1 MEEGERRAIPS
12 SHYKARNEYCRR
24 RRKQQAES
32 DHPADRARREI
43 RLAKQRE
50 RTRMKR
56 AAETPQEREARLAAV
71 RKYYHARKRPKLQA
85 RKRSKL
91 AASEVAVQ
99 RGGDASAECMDR
111 LTDQS
116 IRSSQCVSAT
126 NRFNRVLPYGNS
138 SDVWPLCSGPPE
150 VNEHKPTKQRSL
162 LRSLLLKD
170 VSLPLQ
176 TRSTE
181 TSRDASIADCEPER
195 HYVWRKGV
203 RLRIL
208 EMPDVIET
216 RAVDRTKA
224 VDETGAVDGTK
235 ELTVPSG
242 PLTTLPPDATC
253 GDIKDDTP
261 PPNSPPPL
269 LSLVMESAS
278 IKEEPSSPTT
288 TLHTVMERVDI
299 KVEPSSPTA
308 ILPLVMECADIK
320 EEPSSPTAMLHSE
333 HLGTNDKGQQPFF
346 HA

>member
-1 MEEGERRAIPS
+1 
-12 SHYKARNEYCRR
+12 
-24 RRKQQAES
+24 
-32 DHPADRARREI
+32 
-43 RLAKQRE
+43 
-50 RTRMKR
+50 MKR

-91 AASEVAVQ
+91 AAAEVAVQ

-111 LTDQS
+111 LTDRS
-116 IRSSQCVSAT
+116 IRSAQCVSAT
-126 NRFNRVLPYGNS
+126 NRFNRVLPYGSS

-150 VNEHKPTKQRSL
+150 VNEYKPTKQRSL

-170 VSLPLQ
+170 ASLPPQ
-176 TRSTE
+176 TSSTE
-181 TSRDASIADCEPER
+181 TSKDAFNVDCEPER
-195 HYVWRKGV
+195 HYVRRKGM

-208 EMPDVIET
+208 DMPNVIEM
-216 RAVDRTKA
+216 
-224 VDETGAVDGTK
+224 GAVDGTKAVDGTRSMDRAK

-242 PLTTLPPDATC
+242 PLTTLPPDVTC

-269 LSLVMESAS
+269 LSLVMESVN

-288 TLHTVMERVDI
+288 TLHTVMESVDI